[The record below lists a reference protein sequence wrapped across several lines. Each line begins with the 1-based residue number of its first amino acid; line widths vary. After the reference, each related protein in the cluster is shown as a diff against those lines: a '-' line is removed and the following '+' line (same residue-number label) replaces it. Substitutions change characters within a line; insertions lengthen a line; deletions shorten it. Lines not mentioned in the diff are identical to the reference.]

1 MKPARFNHRIA
12 ILLLGMLLGLPGLAM
27 AQSSFLTARGIVVD
41 AKTKE
46 PIPFLTVF
54 VPNTTI
60 ATLTNEKGEFTLT
73 KIPMSTTELAFSH
86 LSYGFIKEWLASAL
100 SKGSFLNISLN
111 PKVFDFKEVEIVGDR
126 DRAAAADRRYYL
138 SIFYQYFLGDTKNYE
153 CKLVNPES
161 VRFRKEGD
169 RVIASAAVPLII
181 QNLKLGYTLTYYLDY
196 FIFNDTKQFRSAG
209 KNQCF
214 FTYQGVALFE
224 EMKPESAVRTELWN
238 TNRHRAYAGSLGNFL
253 SCLYG
258 NDLHRG
264 QYTVLKAVIPD
275 SITVAKWLGSLEA
288 QANRPKFFIDSVFY
302 YNEAAGQ
309 PGYLPYA
316 PQFPFPIFTH
326 TVQTEKPFCRS
337 LKCNDSLLVFKNK
350 RDPAVLWDD
359 EISLFVIGKGELE
372 FYPNGDYQIFNGD
385 LLWSSL
391 ESMKKIIQSLPMNFQ
406 PGSEGSK

>member
-1 MKPARFNHRIA
+1 MRAKIILCSLFLA
-12 ILLLGMLLGLPGLAM
+12 IVASGAGLM
-27 AQSSFLTARGIVVD
+27 AQGSLLTARGVVVD

-60 ATLTNEKGEFTLT
+60 ATLTNEKGEFTLA

-86 LSYGFIKEWLASAL
+86 LSYGFKKEWLASAL
-100 SKGSFLNISLN
+100 NKGSLINISLN
-111 PKVFDFKEVEIVGDR
+111 PKVFDFKEVEIVGDL

-138 SIFYQYFLGDTKNYE
+138 SIFYQYFLGDTKNFE
-153 CKLVNPES
+153 CMLVNPES

-196 FIFNDTKQFRSAG
+196 FIFNDTKQFNTFS
-209 KNQCF
+209 KNPCF

-224 EMKPESAVRTELWN
+224 EMRPESAKRTELWN
-238 TNRHRAYAGSLGNFL
+238 YNRDKAYAGSLGNFL

-258 NDLHRG
+258 NDIRRG
-264 QYTVLKAVIPD
+264 QYTVLKTGTPD
-275 SITVAKWLGSLEA
+275 SIKVAKWLASLEA

-302 YNEAAGQ
+302 FNEAAGQ
-309 PGYLPYA
+309 PGYLTYA
-316 PQFPFPIFTH
+316 PQFPYPVFNH
-326 TVQTEKPFCRS
+326 TLQTEKPFCRS
-337 LKCNDSLLVFKNK
+337 LKFNDSLLVFKNK

-359 EISLFVIGKGELE
+359 EISLFVIGTGELE

-406 PGSEGSK
+406 PRSEY